1 MIKRRITSVVC
12 LALLLNF
19 ISCSKTDSTP
29 DTQTPPPVN
38 KCTGSAGTLFT
49 AVKTLIQQR
58 CVSCHNN
65 TISNG
70 GMNFTVD
77 CNIIT
82 NQALIKSVAVDQNI
96 MPPVGGPLSQTDKNK
111 ITAWI
116 TAGGAITN

>member
-1 MIKRRITSVVC
+1 MIKRRITSLVC
-12 LALLLNF
+12 FAWLLSFL
-19 ISCSKTDSTP
+19 SCSKTDSTP
-29 DTQTPPPVN
+29 ETQAPPVN
-38 KCTGSAGTLFT
+38 KCAGTAGALFT

-65 TISNG
+65 NISNG

-77 CNIIT
+77 CNIIN
-82 NQALIKSVAVDQNI
+82 NQALIKTMAVDQNA

-116 TAGGAITN
+116 SAGGAITN